1 MPGPFDTSSFDP
13 SGTGKVAVLT
23 IKSRLAMAFG
33 SIALFNLASVGLAT
47 YIPQMAVSACS
58 LLSILAAGWGFVH
71 ISRIVCGGL
80 GRQQKKFD
88 EIATTLDLSRRS
100 ASPRRDEFGA
110 SAAAFDRLMRRV
122 EETVVTVH
130 QSTENLS
137 LAIAE
142 IASGNVDLS
151 TRTDGQAASL
161 EESAVN
167 LSELSASVRQNADHM
182 REALVLARDASAQV
196 EAGAAVAGRMVET
209 IERINRNSIKISEV
223 TGIIEGIAFQTNLLA
238 LNAAVEAA
246 RAGSR
251 GQSFAVVASEVRGL
265 AQRSTVASR
274 EIKDLILSSA
284 ATAQQGLTQ
293 ALNVGQATAQ
303 LQRTIEAVSRS
314 FALVETASGEQR
326 TRIEQI
332 NLAVDSMN
340 SVTQQN
346 ATLVEQLAN
355 AAKALEDQT
364 LELKKEVAAFNV

>member
-1 MPGPFDTSSFDP
+1 
-13 SGTGKVAVLT
+13 
-23 IKSRLAMAFG
+23 MAFG

-47 YIPQMAVSACS
+47 QIPQIAVSAFS
-58 LLSILAAGWGFVH
+58 LLSISAAGWGFVY
-71 ISRIVCGGL
+71 INRIVCGGL
-80 GRQQKKFD
+80 RRQQKKFD

-110 SAAAFDRLMRRV
+110 SAAAFDRLMRRI

-137 LAIAE
+137 VAIAE

-167 LSELSASVRQNADHM
+167 LSELSTSVKQNSDHM

-196 EAGAAVAGRMVET
+196 ETGAAVAGRMVET
-209 IERINRNSIKISEV
+209 IERINQNSIKVSEV
-223 TGIIEGIAFQTNLLA
+223 TAIIEGIAFQTNLLA

-246 RAGSR
+246 RAGSL
-251 GQSFAVVASEVRGL
+251 GQSFAVVASEVRNL

-274 EIKDLILSSA
+274 EIKELILNSA

-293 ALNVGQATAQ
+293 ALNVGHATAQ

-314 FALVETASGEQR
+314 FALVEAASGEQR